1 MSRLRESLKSF
12 KELLNTD
19 QSIRNRIL
27 VVFILLALLIVL
39 FMFSISQG
47 FSFLEQ
53 SGSKLM
59 VFVAINI
66 NIVLIAIVFY
76 MIARNL
82 LKLSNERRR
91 QVLGVNLKK
100 KLITSFIVL
109 SLPAMGFHLFASFF
123 IATNLETWLKGQ
135 QESMNN
141 SAQKITGITN
151 RFLEDKKTFKE
162 NYKSFLNFI
171 KQDTLIIHN
180 ADFDIGFLNH
190 ELFLIGEPKLK
201 NPIIDTVSLARSV
214 LNTRTANL
222 DYLCRRF
229 NISLSER
236 NIHGA
241 LLDSRLLAEVYL
253 ELKGGKQ
260 ISMSLEECGKSEK
273 SPNQHKGVSGS
284 KITKFLTT
292 KEDLAQHK
300 EMLKNIKDPLWNK
313 YNY

>member
-1 MSRLRESLKSF
+1 MREIVVDTETTGLSF
-12 KELLNTD
+12 KNGDRVVEVGCVELINH
-19 QSIRNRIL
+19 
-27 VVFILLALLIVL
+27 
-39 FMFSISQG
+39 ISTNKTLQ
-47 FSFLEQ
+47 
-53 SGSKLM
+53 
-59 VFVAINI
+59 
-66 NIVLIAIVFY
+66 FY
-76 MIARNL
+76 C
-82 LKLSNERRR
+82 K
-91 QVLGVNLKK
+91 VNKQ
-100 KLITSFIVL
+100 ISD
-109 SLPAMGFHLFASFF
+109 
-123 IATNLETWLKGQ
+123 
-135 QESMNN
+135 

-300 EMLKNIKDPLWNK
+300 EMLKNIIDPLWNK